1 MGKKG
6 LCDNIHAKR
15 KRGESPAK
23 PGDKGYP
30 KTLNIMKDG
39 GKLKGKLDGPS
50 HKKGGIKF
58 NLGGEIQE
66 AEGGEYVIKKDSVES
81 LEKNPNTQ
89 GVLDYINK
97 NGRLPQGNNYEYG
110 GLIKDARKR
119 RK

>member
-1 MGKKG
+1 MKKG
-6 LCDNIHAKR
+6 LWHNIHAKR

-39 GKLKGKLDGPS
+39 GKLEGKLDGPS
-50 HKKGGIKF
+50 HERGGIKF

-66 AEGGEYVIKKDSVES
+66 AEGGEYVIKKDSVNPETLDA
-81 LEKNPNTQ
+81 LE
-89 GVLDYINK
+89 YINK
-97 NGRLPQGNNYEYG
+97 NGTLPSGKNYKYG
-110 GLIKDARKR
+110 GLIRDARKR